1 MKIEEP
7 EGRRAG
13 SSICLNMIKAE
24 GIGKEHMQGQRHA
37 MTNHAVEP
45 SPRRDARVADLAY
58 PLATVS
64 TMEEGA

>member
-7 EGRRAG
+7 EGRYTG
-13 SSICLNMIKAE
+13 SSIRSNTIKAE
-24 GIGKEHMQGQRHA
+24 GIGKKHTQRHA

-45 SPRRDARVADLAY
+45 SPRRDARVAGLAY
-58 PLATVS
+58 LLATVS